1 MPRTANA
8 GHGLAMAADLF
19 LMLLSLPL
27 SPSSPSSPSP
37 LYSLLAPYAL
47 LSLCVPGRRCK
58 RRNAPHLTPSSGC
71 SAGNAWPSATSTISA
86 WRCLATTTCSKYCP
100 MIRPVLSRT
109 LVDTAMCTRRRG
121 GGKEGGRE
129 SERESSLGMLAAA
142 GDCRPSIVLTRTRG
156 CVSTLR
162 ARDTHTHRC
171 ERGRDR
177 PYRGHEFAARPRLR
191 HATEPHQ
198 GGYLLPRCPPP

>member
-1 MPRTANA
+1 MRDM
-8 GHGLAMAADLF
+8 GLRWQPIF
-19 LMLLSLPL
+19 FSCFSPPSPLSL
-27 SPSSPSSPSP
+27 PSSPSP

-58 RRNAPHLTPSSGC
+58 RRNVPHLTPSSGC

-100 MIRPVLSRT
+100 MIRPVLSLT

-121 GGKEGGRE
+121 RGRGGRERERGRE
-129 SERESSLGMLAAA
+129 SERERSLSMLAAA
-142 GDCRPSIVLTRTRG
+142 GDSRPGIVLTRARG
-156 CVSTLR
+156 CGSTMR
-162 ARDTHTHRC
+162 ARDTLTRRR

-198 GGYLLPRCPPP
+198 GRYLLPRCPPP

>member
-100 MIRPVLSRT
+100 MIRPVLSLT

-121 GGKEGGRE
+121 GGKEGGE
-129 SERESSLGMLAAA
+129 GEREGEQPRHAGSCRRFPTEHSSDKNTWMRLYIARARHTHTQMRA
-142 GDCRPSIVLTRTRG
+142 GTR
-156 CVSTLR
+156 STLS
-162 ARDTHTHRC
+162 
-171 ERGRDR
+171 R
-177 PYRGHEFAARPRLR
+177 P
-191 HATEPHQ
+191 
-198 GGYLLPRCPPP
+198 